1 MIDAVVS
8 RTIDAGRDYTL
19 GLNLRGGVVNV
30 TLDGQA
36 LLSHA
41 FNAVTMDGR
50 FGLLVQSGSASY
62 DTVTVKTDDAAVG
75 AAVAAGN
82 LTASAA
88 VEPMAR
94 TGLSQL
100 TEADLAPIVVEAKR
114 RWVMSGALD
123 AAARARLDQIEVR
136 LADFGGST
144 LGQTSGN
151 TITLDRDAAGYGWFL
166 DATPDRDEEF
176 RRGGEVLEARTR
188 SNAADRMDL
197 LSAVSHEIGHALG
210 LEHAVLAGDVME
222 GTLALGER
230 SAPLSGFW
238 QAAPVVARSAGS
250 QWKAEFVTALA
261 GSGSDPNRDL
271 VFDLGGRASQDR
283 LGSRALVR

>member
-1 MIDAVVS
+1 
-8 RTIDAGRDYTL
+8 
-19 GLNLRGGVVNV
+19 
-30 TLDGQA
+30 
-36 LLSHA
+36 
-41 FNAVTMDGR
+41 
-50 FGLLVQSGSASY
+50 
-62 DTVTVKTDDAAVG
+62 
-75 AAVAAGN
+75 
-82 LTASAA
+82 
-88 VEPMAR
+88 
-94 TGLSQL
+94 
-100 TEADLAPIVVEAKR
+100 
-114 RWVMSGALD
+114 
-123 AAARARLDQIEVR
+123 
-136 LADFGGST
+136 
-144 LGQTSGN
+144 
-151 TITLDRDAAGYGWFL
+151 
-166 DATPDRDEEF
+166 
-176 RRGGEVLEARTR
+176 VLEARTR

-222 GTLALGER
+222 GALALGER